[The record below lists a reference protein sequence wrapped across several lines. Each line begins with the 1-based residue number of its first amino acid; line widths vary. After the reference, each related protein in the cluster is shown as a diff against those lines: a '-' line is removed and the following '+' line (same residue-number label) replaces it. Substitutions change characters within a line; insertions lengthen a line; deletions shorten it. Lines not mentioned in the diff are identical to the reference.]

1 MNIDRDTARH
11 VHSWLQEGET
21 TIPDSVLRD
30 VIERLPVTPQHR
42 RRWPGRWLGSGR
54 GAPHSTDDHGSP
66 SDKNDTGRKPLMFS
80 ATRLVAAFA
89 VLALGTTVVF
99 SGSLHL
105 SSDPGAA
112 PLPSRILAASEGP
125 LEWRWNPL
133 GGLTDE
139 AKGSQKP
146 VEGMSCFGTGG
157 GQSRSAE
164 IELKG
169 RRIDVTLGGLST
181 PDIVITDEA
190 GTVTDVGNPF
200 GEPAWLCSVEA
211 SDTHIL
217 AVGSGVFW
225 SDDGI
230 DWNRI
235 EAFDGFI
242 GWYDDGS
249 DLIWAAAGPGGYM
262 VLGRHDDSRR
272 VAWFSEDLESWYEVP
287 IEDETDGLIWWGWGG
302 PSGVAVGDE
311 PIIVFFEGAWVGT
324 RRED

>member
-1 MNIDRDTARH
+1 
-11 VHSWLQEGET
+11 
-21 TIPDSVLRD
+21 
-30 VIERLPVTPQHR
+30 
-42 RRWPGRWLGSGR
+42 
-54 GAPHSTDDHGSP
+54 
-66 SDKNDTGRKPLMFS
+66 MFS

-125 LEWRWNPL
+125 LEWRWDPL

-157 GQSRSAE
+157 GQSQSAE

-311 PIIVFFEGAWVGT
+311 PIIVFYEGAWVGT